1 MKKILEM
8 REKRAKAWDAA
19 KAFLE
24 ARTMDGI
31 LAAEDNAT
39 YDRMLEDVD
48 AMARQ
53 IAIEEDRVAR
63 DTALAQP
70 TSRPI
75 IEKPNV
81 QNGTVASIRATA
93 EYREDFLNL
102 VRGKRPVHNVMEE
115 GTNANGGY
123 LVPVEFDN
131 TLVEAMARENVIRSL
146 AKVITTAAP
155 HRINIALTNVS
166 AAWVAESGVFTPST
180 PTFNQLSLDAF
191 TLRAAALVSEEL
203 LEDSMF
209 DLESYLID
217 NFARAFAAK
226 EEQAFCVGTGSGQP
240 TGIFTSSGGD
250 LGVTTASASDIKAD
264 ELIDLTY
271 SLKDGYKRNAK
282 FVLASTTLAGI
293 RKLKDGNGAYMW
305 QPSLQAGEPDRLLG
319 FPVYVSQY
327 APAVAAGAYTVAF
340 GDFQNYWIAD
350 RTGRTVRRAD
360 ELHIANLQ
368 TGFYA
373 FQRVDA
379 KTVLPEGIKLLKQH
393 A

>member
-1 MKKILEM
+1 MKKVLEM

-19 KAFLE
+19 KAFLDT
-24 ARTMDGI
+24 RTKDGV
-31 LAAEDNAT
+31 LSAEDNAT
-39 YDRMLEDVD
+39 YDKMLSDID
-48 AMARQ
+48 AMAHQ

-63 DTALAQP
+63 DAAMAQP
-70 TSRPI
+70 TSAPI
-75 IEKPNV
+75 TAKPNAQDGKPV
-81 QNGTVASIRATA
+81 HYRATA

-115 GTNANGGY
+115 GTSSTGGY
-123 LVPVEFDN
+123 LVPIEFDKN
-131 TLVEAMARENVIRSL
+131 LIRALERENVIRSL

-155 HRINIALTNVS
+155 HRINIALTDVS
-166 AAWVAESGVFTPST
+166 ADWVAESGTFTPST
-180 PTFNQLSLDAF
+180 PTFNQLSLDAY

-203 LEDSMF
+203 LQDSMF
-209 DLESYLID
+209 ELEPYLID

-226 EEQAFCVGTGSGQP
+226 EEQAFCVGVGSTQP
-240 TGIFTSSGGD
+240 TGIFTANGGD
-250 LGVTTASASDIKAD
+250 VGVTTAAAEAITAD
-264 ELIDLTY
+264 ELIGLTY
-271 SLKDGYKRNAK
+271 SLKDGYKKNAK
-282 FVLASTTLAGI
+282 FVLNSATLAGI

-305 QPSLQAGEPDRLLG
+305 QPSLQAGQPDHLLG

-327 APAVAAGAYTVAF
+327 APTVAANAYTVAF

-350 RTGRTVRRAD
+350 RSGRTVRRAD

-373 FQRVDA
+373 FQRVDG

>member
-75 IEKPNV
+75 IEKPNA

-155 HRINIALTNVS
+155 HRINIALTDVS
-166 AAWVAESGVFTPST
+166 ATWVAESGVFTPST

-209 DLESYLID
+209 DLEAYLID

-250 LGVTTASASDIKAD
+250 LGITTASASDIKAD

-327 APAVAAGAYTVAF
+327 APAVAASAYTVAF

>member
-1 MKKILEM
+1 MKKVLEM

-19 KAFLE
+19 KAFLDTR
-24 ARTMDGI
+24 AKDGV
-31 LAAEDNAT
+31 LSAEDNAT
-39 YDRMLEDVD
+39 YDKMLVDVD
-48 AMARQ
+48 SMAHQ

-63 DTALAQP
+63 DAAMAQP
-70 TSRPI
+70 TSSPI
-75 IEKPNV
+75 TAKPNAQDGKPV
-81 QNGTVASIRATA
+81 HYRATA

-115 GTNANGGY
+115 GTPSTGGY
-123 LVPVEFDN
+123 LVPIEFDRN
-131 TLVEAMARENVIRSL
+131 LVRALERENVIRSL

-155 HRINIALTNVS
+155 HRINVALTDVS
-166 AAWVAESGVFTPST
+166 ADWVVESGTFTPST
-180 PTFNQLSLDAF
+180 PTFNQLSLDAY

-203 LEDSMF
+203 LQDSMF
-209 DLESYLID
+209 DLEAYLVD

-226 EEQAFCVGTGSGQP
+226 EEQAFCVGVGTTQP
-240 TGIFTSSGGD
+240 TGIFTANGGD
-250 LGVTTASASDIKAD
+250 VGVTTAGATDIKAD

-271 SLKDGYKRNAK
+271 SLKDGYKKNAV
-282 FVLASTTLAGI
+282 FLLASNTLAGI
-293 RKLKDGNGAYMW
+293 RKLKDGNGVYMW
-305 QPSLQAGEPDRLLG
+305 QPSLQADQPDRLLG

-327 APAVAAGAYTVAF
+327 APAIAANAYTVAF

-350 RTGRTVRRAD
+350 RSGRTVRRAD

-373 FQRVDA
+373 FQRVDG

>member
-1 MKKILEM
+1 MNKIQELL
-8 REKRAKAWDAA
+8 EKRAKAWDAT
-19 KAFLE
+19 KSFLE
-24 ARTMDGI
+24 TRRSADGLI
-31 LAAEDNAT
+31 SAEDAQT
-39 YDRMLEDVD
+39 YDKMEKDVVALGTEIERLTRQAAID
-48 AMARQ
+48 A
-53 IAIEEDRVAR
+53 E
-63 DTALAQP
+63 LSKP
-70 TSRPI
+70 TSNPI
-75 IEKPNV
+75 TEKPNA
-81 QNGTVASIRATA
+81 QNGKPVAPRATA

-131 TLVEAMARENVIRSL
+131 TLVQALARENVIRNL

-155 HRINIALTNVS
+155 HRINVALTDVS
-166 AAWVAESGVFTPST
+166 ADWVAESGVFTPST

-191 TLRAAALVSEEL
+191 TLRAAALVSQEL

-209 DLESYLID
+209 DLEAYLID

-240 TGIFTSSGGD
+240 TGIFTANGGD
-250 LGVTTASASDIKAD
+250 LGVTTSTAGDIKAD
-264 ELIDLTY
+264 ELIELTY
-271 SLKDGYKRNAK
+271 ALKDGYKKNAS
-282 FVLASTTLAGI
+282 FVLSSTTLSGI

-305 QPSLQAGEPDRLLG
+305 QPSLQAGQPDRLLG

-327 APAVAAGAYTVAF
+327 APAIAAGAYTVAF

-360 ELHIANLQ
+360 ELHIAN
-368 TGFYA
+368 F
-373 FQRVDA
+373 
-379 KTVLPEGIKLLKQH
+379 
-393 A
+393 